1 MTVVDNLESSSK
13 TDPLSANMGRELNDR
28 LIDVEFKASDNE
40 SAISSIDE
48 RVTVLESN
56 PSGSDSNSIT
66 RIWTE

>member
-40 SAISSIDE
+40 SAISSIDG
-48 RVTVLESN
+48 RVATLENN
-56 PSGSDSNSIT
+56 PGSGDSNSIT